1 MAEKHV
7 RLANY
12 LHSTHV
18 IANHILVSFHVAFI
32 SSLLN
37 IPAQLYG
44 PAVLKF
50 VFVSHETIISAVFWL
65 ISFHAGVAIHEMGH
79 YLRAVKSNALKE
91 DLLPEAKIKARRNFF
106 GRLIW
111 YAGMF
116 LKIPYGKFA
125 GVKKEGL
132 TYYPEAPFN
141 LSVAAAGPAIS
152 RKMALVMLPLA
163 IILLIIG
170 LTLHYDL
177 MTYIGRLCLGMGAVG
192 LLDFLL
198 ADPGKL
204 KEYSRREKLA
214 AQHAKKVEISGQ
226 HWIDRAKAVKEMLR
240 NKRMQEITLEKGEK
254 LRAPWQFRNCGMGGR
269 HTEKEYPE
277 SNISMQEMMFM
288 PLCAKDYEEAQMIT
302 VRLQTRLKQIIEK
315 ATGARVMGIG
325 LEGGLAPYISK
336 EPSDTIP
343 EQRMWR
349 MAVQTIKDCGYV
361 PEKDIV
367 LAFDPALSEL
377 SNAYRIEF
385 KQSDSVGMYFFWRGE
400 EKVVMSR
407 DQLVDLYK
415 KTVEKIPII
424 SLEDAF
430 AEDDYEGWQL
440 LMKELGDKV
449 LIIGDDLVTTKDS
462 TIEECADN
470 GLINTALI
478 KANQIG
484 TLSETM
490 LAMLVALG
498 KGLELVVSHRSKSP
512 NDDMEAQIALAVN
525 ALGLKTGG
533 GANTERLFKYGA
545 VTKIMKDMEKVI
557 EGKYER
563 KGLSETKKFIDSLVI
578 TDVIAYEEPTN
589 AGISTVGVEVH
600 LGIEGSE
607 EYRRILKFTGATPLG
622 TSAGLDEAIHLVD
635 SIIERSPVVDKHRDL
650 FSEQVDKTYKFKKE
664 LTTSDI
670 TQTNDQ
676 ELFALWNMSQRYGGM
691 GCKNAVKNVLNI
703 IAKEFISKKAVDFTS
718 IIELDRKLLVLEKET
733 AIKRGKVSQNATS
746 DEFIKIMQRKG
757 NLGMNAILS
766 MSLAI
771 GRLIAHVQGK
781 DLWQLL
787 REEMKQ
793 TVARAILAH
802 GGLDLISDGLAKEK
816 LRKLRSSKELSWQ
829 LLFDNLTF
837 DDLIVG
843 LQKVEEK
850 VKRDDIELYQV
861 LREQMQIYTD
871 RKPRPK

>member
-1 MAEKHV
+1 MNK
-7 RLANY
+7 NKQS

-18 IANHILVSFHVAFI
+18 IANHILVSFHVAFM

-37 IPAQLYG
+37 IPADLYG
-44 PAVLKF
+44 PDVLKF
-50 VFVSHETIISAVFWL
+50 VFTSYETIISALFLL
-65 ISFHAGVAIHEMGH
+65 ISFHTGVAIHEMGH

-91 DLLPEAKIKARRNFF
+91 NILPEAKRNAGRNFF
-106 GRLIW
+106 GRLMW
-111 YAGMF
+111 YTGMF
-116 LKIPYGKFA
+116 LQIPYGKFA

-152 RKMALVMLPLA
+152 GKMALVMLPLA

-170 LTLHYDL
+170 LTLHHDL
-177 MTYIGRLCLGMGAVG
+177 MTYIGRLCLGIGAVG

-214 AQHAKKVEISGQ
+214 AQHAKRVEIPGE
-226 HWIDRAKAVKEMLR
+226 HWIERAKAVKEMLR
-240 NKRMQEITLEKGEK
+240 NKRMQEITFEKGEK

-269 HTEKEYPE
+269 HTEQEYPE

-288 PLCAKDYEEAQMIT
+288 PLCAKNYEEAQMIT

-315 ATGARVMGIG
+315 ATGSRVMGTG

-349 MAVQTIKDCGYV
+349 MAVQTIKDIGYV
-361 PEKDIV
+361 PGKDIV

-385 KQSDSVGMYFFWRGE
+385 KQSDSIGMYFFWRSE
-400 EKVVMSR
+400 EKIVMSR

-415 KTVEKIPII
+415 KTVEEIPII

-430 AEDDYEGWQL
+430 AEDDYEGWRL

-449 LIIGDDLVTTKDS
+449 LIIGDDL
-462 TIEECADN
+462 
-470 GLINTALI
+470 NTALI

-484 TLSETM
+484 TLSETI

-512 NDDMEAQIALAVN
+512 NDDMEAQIALAAN
-525 ALGLKTGG
+525 ALGMKTGG

-557 EGKYER
+557 EGKYEK
-563 KGLSETKKFIDSLVI
+563 KGLFETKKFIDSLVI

-589 AGISTVGVEVH
+589 AGIPTVGVEVH

-607 EYRRILKFTGATPLG
+607 KYRRILKFTGATPLG

-650 FSEQVDKTYKFKKE
+650 FSEQGDKTYKFKKE
-664 LTTSDI
+664 LTTNDI
-670 TQTNDQ
+670 TQTEDQ

-718 IIELDRKLLVLEKET
+718 IIELDRKLLTIEKET

-766 MSLAI
+766 MSLAV
-771 GRLIAHVQGK
+771 GRLIAHIQGK

-802 GGLDLISDGLAKEK
+802 GGLDLISDGLTKEK
-816 LRKLRSSKELSWQ
+816 LQQLQGSKDMSWR
-829 LLFDNLTF
+829 LFCDNLTF
-837 DDLIVG
+837 DDLIMG

-850 VKRDDIELYQV
+850 VKKDDIKLYQV

-871 RKPRPK
+871 RK